1 MKKLLLLAIAGIA
14 VKLFLDS
21 EKGYEVKKRIRDLIQ
36 DAQDSVN
43 TWLEEVT
50 DKIEDTAS
58 TVDQAVANK
67 TAY

>member
-1 MKKLLLLAIAGIA
+1 MKKLLLLAIAGVA

-21 EKGYEVKKRIRDLIQ
+21 EKGYELKKHIHDLIQ

-43 TWLEEVT
+43 AFLEKIT

>member
-1 MKKLLLLAIAGIA
+1 MKKLLLLAIAGVA

-21 EKGYEVKKRIRDLIQ
+21 ETGHELKQHIRDMIQ
-36 DAQDSVN
+36 DAQDAV
-43 TWLEEVT
+43 TALLEKVT